1 MSIKEE
7 ILEMAR
13 EIADEEDVAASVVIV
28 IDEDMKIICEAVAKH
43 PPSNFVLDLLNRL
56 SDVLDGPSPAN
67 KLPI

>member
-7 ILEMAR
+7 ILEMAK

-28 IDEDMKIICEAVAKH
+28 IDEDMEITCKAVAKN
-43 PPSNFVLDLLNRL
+43 PPCGFVLDFLNRL
-56 SDVLDGPSPAN
+56 SDVLDGPAPAN